1 MSVAEILKVL
11 SQLDVEDDE
20 HWTENGAPRLD
31 VLQALLPGITRDRVL
46 RAAPKFS
53 RSNPEVPDLEALRQ
67 QARERQEELTR
78 AVAEAKEAEEE
89 GRKELEGIESMFKQ
103 QADAHALTRANQTWI
118 ASQNAVGLQRMERA
132 KVIDALIA
140 DAGGAKNI
148 GRHPIE
154 INTAQRI
161 KAARKEANKNFVAK
175 G

>member
-1 MSVAEILKVL
+1 MSVAEILKAL
-11 SQLDVEDDE
+11 SRLDVENDE

-31 VLQALLPGITRDRVL
+31 VVQKLMPGVTREMLV

-53 RSNPEVPDLEALRQ
+53 RRHPEVPDLEAMRQ
-67 QARERQEELTR
+67 QAQERMAELQR

-89 GRKELEGIESMFKQ
+89 GRKDLERIESLHRQ
-103 QADAHALTRANQTWI
+103 VHDSHALTRANQTWI
-118 ASQNAVGLQRMERA
+118 AAQNAVGMQRMERA
-132 KVIDALIA
+132 KLIDALVA

-154 INTAQRI
+154 VNTALRI